1 MFRRLS
7 LALLGVALAAGGAR
21 AQSLADYDYEDLTF
35 RGMSLDYGY
44 LWPNKVEPTSR
55 YGVRFDLGYL
65 GPGVRITPSLTYWS
79 SRMRTTE
86 LSRLAT
92 RLSRLPAL
100 QNQAVLIRAEDLGEI
115 RWSDFAANLDG
126 HFAWNT
132 DIGLMTYLGAGV
144 GIHKLNGSGASIE
157 GTFIED
163 LLDAVT
169 AGATALGGLEYE
181 PVSRL
186 RIYAEA
192 SYTVMSYLH
201 YPALKV
207 GAAFLLT
214 PERVVRGRRPQNTQR
229 TIRPPYGWRCWG
241 RGRSR
246 RWCTCRS

>member
-1 MFRRLS
+1 MIRRFS
-7 LALLGVALAAGGAR
+7 LALLGVVAMAGGLR
-21 AQSLADYDYEDLTF
+21 AQSLADYDYEDLSF

-65 GPGVRITPSLTYWS
+65 GPGVRITPSLSYWS
-79 SRMRTTE
+79 SRMRASE
-86 LSRLAT
+86 LERLAT
-92 RLSRLPAL
+92 RLRRLPG
-100 QNQAVLIRAEDLGEI
+100 VFIRGEDLGEI
-115 RWSDFAANLDG
+115 RWSDFAVNLDG
-126 HFAWNT
+126 QFAWNT
-132 DIGLMTYLGAGV
+132 DFGLMSYLGAGV
-144 GIHKLNGSGASIE
+144 GIHKLNGKGAAIDD
-157 GTFIED
+157 TFIED

-207 GAAFLLT
+207 GAAFMLT
-214 PERVVRGRRPQNTQR
+214 PERV
-229 TIRPPYGWRCWG
+229 G
-241 RGRSR
+241 RGR
-246 RWCTCRS
+246 